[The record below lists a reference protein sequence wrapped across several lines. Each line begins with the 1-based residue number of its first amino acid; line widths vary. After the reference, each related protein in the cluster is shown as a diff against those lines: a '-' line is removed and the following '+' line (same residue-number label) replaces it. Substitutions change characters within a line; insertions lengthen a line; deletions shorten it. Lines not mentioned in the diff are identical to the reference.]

1 MVISMSPEQSRMARA
16 ALGWSLTRLAAEANI
31 GRATVAR
38 FELGEPV
45 QSASID
51 AMVRAF
57 TTAGMEMIEAGR
69 PLKAG
74 GSGVRFQA
82 K

>member
-38 FELGEPV
+38 FELGEQV
-45 QSASID
+45 QSDSVD

-57 TTAGMEMIEAGR
+57 TAAGMELLDAGR

-74 GSGVRFQA
+74 GLGVRFQA